1 MIIKNNYNHMSR
13 TLFFTT
19 MINHRP
25 VYTNNNTDNNTDNN
39 NNNNRFD
46 RRNKNAFHLTSMRNS
61 SDKTPTPNN
70 VPRQILQN
78 TLARSTQ
85 PTFSVSAMFG
95 VRSGT
100 GCSAC
105 GH

>member
-1 MIIKNNYNHMSR
+1 MPR

-25 VYTNNNTDNNTDNN
+25 VYTANT
-39 NNNNRFD
+39 NRTE
-46 RRNKNAFHLTSMRNS
+46 RRNERAFHLTSPRDS
-61 SDKTPTPNN
+61 SDATPNPNN
-70 VPRQILQN
+70 VPTQILRN

-100 GCSAC
+100 GCGSC

>member
-1 MIIKNNYNHMSR
+1 MPR

-25 VYTNNNTDNNTDNN
+25 VYTTNNTTNT
-39 NNNNRFD
+39 NRTE
-46 RRNKNAFHLTSMRNS
+46 RRNERAFHLTSPRDS
-61 SDKTPTPNN
+61 SDATPNPNN
-70 VPRQILQN
+70 VPTQILRN

-100 GCSAC
+100 GCGTC
-105 GH
+105 GR

>member
-1 MIIKNNYNHMSR
+1 MPR

-19 MINHRP
+19 MINDRP
-25 VYTNNNTDNNTDNN
+25 VYISKNTDN
-39 NNNNRFD
+39 D
-46 RRNKNAFHLTSMRNS
+46 RIERSNERAFRLTLPRDS
-61 SDKTPTPNN
+61 SDSTPNPNN
-70 VPRQILQN
+70 VPTQILRN

-85 PTFSVSAMFG
+85 PIFSVSAMFG

-100 GCSAC
+100 GCGAC